1 MSIKFCM
8 VLRTKFSPF
17 LMITII
23 NLYEIAIKPEI
34 NKEKQRNSFQSD
46 NYRSWIRTKILW
58 ILLQFHCIAINDV
71 SLESS

>member
-46 NYRSWIRTKILW
+46 NYRSWIRAKILW
-58 ILLQFHCIAINDV
+58 MNIIAV
-71 SLESS
+71 SLYRDK

>member
-46 NYRSWIRTKILW
+46 N
-58 ILLQFHCIAINDV
+58 CIDRGYG
-71 SLESS
+71 EKFCG

>member
-46 NYRSWIRTKILW
+46 NYRSWIRAKIL
-58 ILLQFHCIAINDV
+58 
-71 SLESS
+71 